1 MPLTGFPARVER
13 VEAVNY
19 TQKGATFCPKCCPPR
34 YETLLPAEAILL
46 GLLCAGDVAVVSL
59 GWAALFRGGDVVG
72 KNNAAQT
79 MQQLP

>member
-1 MPLTGFPARVER
+1 MRLF
-13 VEAVNY
+13 
-19 TQKGATFCPKCCPPR
+19 
-34 YETLLPAEAILL
+34 LPAEAILL
-46 GLLCAGDVAVVSL
+46 GLLWAGDVAVVSL